1 MSRPLHI
8 HLVAVCGTGMGALA
22 VMLKSLGHRVTGSDE
37 NVYPP
42 MSTVLSEQQIP
53 VFKGFSAANLDP
65 PPDLVV
71 IGNAVSRGNPEAEAV
86 LDRKIRYASMPETL
100 KSFFLWNRRSIV
112 VTGTHGKTT
121 TTAMLAWVLTEAGL
135 DPSYIV
141 GGVPIGWQAGAR
153 LGSGDLF
160 ILEGDEYDSA
170 FFDKRAKFL
179 HYLPN
184 TVIIN
189 NVEFD
194 HADIY
199 DSIDEIALSFRRLV
213 NIIPENGLL
222 IGPEDDERVQALAS
236 HAYCAV
242 HTMGI
247 SPGGRASS
255 GKSASTGESTS
266 TGESASS
273 GESSSS
279 DARWS
284 ARNLSFDPGGTSFD
298 LYERDEHRARL
309 STGQLGDH
317 NVRNALAVVA
327 AARHYGVSW
336 PDLARGLASFPG
348 VKRRLEVRGEVNGI
362 RVYDDF
368 AHHPTAVR
376 ATLDALRKAA
386 PGSRTWAVFEPRS
399 ATTIRRNFQD
409 EYATAFDQADRVL
422 IAPVYLPDKAPVGNR
437 FSVDELVKELRER
450 GVEAE
455 APGSVERIVSRL
467 AGQASPGDRIVFMSN
482 GGFGGIHEKTLRRL
496 EHGGAAESS

>member
-1 MSRPLHI
+1 
-8 HLVAVCGTGMGALA
+8 MGALA

-53 VFKGFSAANLDP
+53 VFEGFSAANLDP
-65 PPDLVV
+65 RPDLVV

-100 KSFFLWNRRSIV
+100 KSFFLWDRTPV
-112 VTGTHGKTT
+112 VVAGTHGKTT

-135 DPSYIV
+135 DPSFIV
-141 GGVPIGWQAGAR
+141 GGVPIGWQTGAR

-179 HYLPN
+179 HYLPD

-189 NVEFD
+189 NIEFD

-213 NIIPENGLL
+213 NIIPGNGLL
-222 IGPEDDERVQALAS
+222 IGPVDDDRVRTLTS

-242 HTMGI
+242 HTLGL
-247 SPGGRASS
+247 SS
-255 GKSASTGESTS
+255 G
-266 TGESASS
+266 
-273 GESSSS
+273 
-279 DARWS
+279 ARWS
-284 ARNLSFDPGGTSFD
+284 ARNVSIDSDGTSFD
-298 LYERDEHRARL
+298 LYEQDEHRARL
-309 STGQLGDH
+309 STSQLGDH

-327 AARHYGVSW
+327 AARHYGVPW

-348 VKRRLEVRGEVNGI
+348 VKRRLEVRGEVHGI
-362 RVYDDF
+362 TVYDDF
-368 AHHPTAVR
+368 AHHPTAVE
-376 ATLDALRKAA
+376 ATLAALRKAA
-386 PGSRTWAVFEPRS
+386 PGRRTWAVFEPRS

-409 EYATAFDQADRVL
+409 AYTTAFDQADHVL
-422 IAPVYLPDKAPVGNR
+422 IAPVYLPGKAPAGNR
-437 FSVDELVKELRER
+437 FSVEELVAGLRER
-450 GVEAE
+450 GVDAE
-455 APGSVERIVSRL
+455 ASGSVEQIVSRL
-467 AGQASPGDRIVFMSN
+467 AGQAVPGDRIVFMSN
-482 GGFGGIHEKTLRRL
+482 GGFGGIHEKTLNRLRR
-496 EHGGAAESS
+496 ERATESS

>member
-1 MSRPLHI
+1 
-8 HLVAVCGTGMGALA
+8 MGALA

-53 VFKGFSAANLDP
+53 VYEGFSAANLDP
-65 PPDLVV
+65 RPDLVV
-71 IGNAVSRGNPEAEAV
+71 IGNVVSRGNPEAEAV

-100 KSFFLWNRRSIV
+100 KSYFLWDRKPV
-112 VTGTHGKTT
+112 VVAGTHGKTT

-141 GGVPIGWQAGAR
+141 GGVPISWQAGAR

-179 HYLPN
+179 HYLPD

-213 NIIPENGLL
+213 NIIPGNGLL
-222 IGPEDDERVQALAS
+222 IGPEDDEHVQSLTS
-236 HAYCAV
+236 HASCAV
-242 HTMGI
+242 HTLGM
-247 SPGGRASS
+247 SPG
-255 GKSASTGESTS
+255 
-266 TGESASS
+266 
-273 GESSSS
+273 
-279 DARWS
+279 ARWS
-284 ARNLSFDPGGTSFD
+284 ARNVSFDHGGTTFD

-317 NVRNALAVVA
+317 NVKNALAVVA
-327 AARHYGVSW
+327 AARQYGVSW

-362 RVYDDF
+362 TVYDDF

-386 PGSRTWAVFEPRS
+386 PNRRTWAVFEPRS
-399 ATTIRRNFQD
+399 ATTIRRTFQD
-409 EYATAFDQADRVL
+409 AYATAFDHADCVL
-422 IAPVYLPDKAPVGNR
+422 IAPVYLPEKAPHGNR
-437 FSVDELVKELRER
+437 FSVEELVAGLRER
-450 GVEAE
+450 GVDAE
-455 APGSVERIVSRL
+455 APGSVEQIVSRL
-467 AGQASPGDRIVFMSN
+467 AGQAAPGDRIVFMSN
-482 GGFGGIHEKTLRRL
+482 GGFGAIHEKMLYQL
-496 EHGGAAESS
+496 ERERAAES

>member
-1 MSRPLHI
+1 MSRSLHI

-53 VFKGFSAANLDP
+53 VFEGFSAANLDP
-65 PPDLVV
+65 SPDLVV

-100 KSFFLWNRRSIV
+100 KSFFLWDRKPVV

-141 GGVPIGWQAGAR
+141 GGVPIGWQTGAR

-179 HYLPN
+179 HYLPD

-213 NIIPENGLL
+213 NIIPGNGLL
-222 IGPEDDERVQALAS
+222 IGPEDDEHVQALATR
-236 HAYCAV
+236 AYCAV
-242 HTMGI
+242 HTLGL
-247 SPGGRASS
+247 SS
-255 GKSASTGESTS
+255 G
-266 TGESASS
+266 
-273 GESSSS
+273 
-279 DARWS
+279 ARWS
-284 ARNLSFDPGGTSFD
+284 ARNVSFDPGSTSFD

-309 STGQLGDH
+309 STSQLGDH

-327 AARHYGVSW
+327 AARHYGVAW
-336 PDLARGLASFPG
+336 PDLARGLESFPG

-362 RVYDDF
+362 SVYDDF
-368 AHHPTAVR
+368 AHHPTAVE

-386 PGSRTWAVFEPRS
+386 PEQRTWAVFEPRS
-399 ATTIRRNFQD
+399 ATTIRRTFQD
-409 EYATAFDQADRVL
+409 AYATAFDQADRVL
-422 IAPVYLPDKAPVGNR
+422 IAPVYLPEKAPPGNR
-437 FSVDELVKELRER
+437 FSVEELVAGLRER
-450 GVEAE
+450 GVDAE
-455 APGSVERIVSRL
+455 APDNVEQIVSRL
-467 AGQASPGDRIVFMSN
+467 AGQAEPGDRIVFMSN
-482 GGFGGIHEKTLRRL
+482 GGFGGIHEKTMNRLNRL
-496 EHGGAAESS
+496 ERGGASASS

>member
-53 VFKGFSAANLDP
+53 VFEGFSAANLEP
-65 PPDLVV
+65 RPDLVV
-71 IGNAVSRGNPEAEAV
+71 IGNAVSRGNPEAESV

-100 KSFFLWNRRSIV
+100 KSFFLWDRKPVV

-121 TTAMLAWVLTEAGL
+121 TTAMLAWVLTEADL

-141 GGVPIGWQAGAR
+141 GGVPIGWQTGAR

-179 HYLPN
+179 HYLPD

-199 DSIDEIALSFRRLV
+199 DSIDEIALAFRRLV

-242 HTMGI
+242 HTMGV
-247 SPGGRASS
+247 SS
-255 GKSASTGESTS
+255 GGCRPTG
-266 TGESASS
+266 
-273 GESSSS
+273 
-279 DARWS
+279 ARWS
-284 ARNLSFDPGGTSFD
+284 ARNVSFDPGSTSFD

-327 AARHYGVSW
+327 AARHYGVAW
-336 PDLARGLASFPG
+336 PDLARGLESFPG

-362 RVYDDF
+362 TVYDDF
-368 AHHPTAVR
+368 AHHPTAVE

-386 PGSRTWAVFEPRS
+386 PEQRTWAVFEPRS
-399 ATTIRRNFQD
+399 ATTIRRTFQD
-409 EYATAFDQADRVL
+409 AYATAFDQADRVL
-422 IAPVYLPDKAPVGNR
+422 IAPVYLPGKAPPSNR
-437 FSVDELVKELRER
+437 FSVEELVAGLRER
-450 GVEAE
+450 GVDAE
-455 APGSVERIVSRL
+455 APGNVEQIVSRL
-467 AGQASPGDRIVFMSN
+467 AGQAVPGDRIVFMSN
-482 GGFGGIHEKTLRRL
+482 GGFGGIHEKTMNRL
-496 EHGGAAESS
+496 DRERAAESS

>member
-53 VFKGFSAANLDP
+53 VFKGFSAANLEP
-65 PPDLVV
+65 RPDLVV

-100 KSFFLWNRRSIV
+100 KSFFLWDRKPV
-112 VTGTHGKTT
+112 VVAGTHGKTT

-141 GGVPIGWQAGAR
+141 GGVPIGWQTGAR

-179 HYLPN
+179 HYLPD

-199 DSIDEIALSFRRLV
+199 DSIDDIALSFRRLV

-222 IGPEDDERVQALAS
+222 IGPEDDERVQSLAS
-236 HAYCAV
+236 HAFCTV
-242 HTMGI
+242 HTMGM
-247 SPGGRASS
+247 SPG
-255 GKSASTGESTS
+255 
-266 TGESASS
+266 
-273 GESSSS
+273 
-279 DARWS
+279 ARWS
-284 ARNLSFDPGGTSFD
+284 ARNVSFDPGGASFD
-298 LYERDEHRARL
+298 LYELDEHRARL
-309 STGQLGDH
+309 STGQLGGH

-336 PDLARGLASFPG
+336 PDLARGLDSFPG

-362 RVYDDF
+362 TVYDDF
-368 AHHPTAVR
+368 AHHPTAVE

-386 PGSRTWAVFEPRS
+386 PGRRTWAVFEPRS
-399 ATTIRRNFQD
+399 ATSIRRTFQD
-409 EYATAFDQADRVL
+409 AYATAFDQADRVL
-422 IAPVYLPDKAPVGNR
+422 VAPVYLPGKAPPGNR
-437 FSVDELVKELRER
+437 FSVEELVAGLRER
-450 GVEAE
+450 GVDAD
-455 APGSVERIVSRL
+455 APGNVEQIVSRL
-467 AGQASPGDRIVFMSN
+467 AGQAAPGDRIVFMSN
-482 GGFGGIHEKTLRRL
+482 GGFGGIHEKTLHRL
-496 EHGGAAESS
+496 EPGGAAESR

>member
-1 MSRPLHI
+1 MSRSLHI
-8 HLVAVCGTGMGALA
+8 HLVAICGTGMGALA

-42 MSTVLSEQQIP
+42 MSTVLSEQRIP
-53 VFKGFSAANLDP
+53 VAEGFSAANLDP

-100 KSFFLWNRRSIV
+100 KSFLLWDRRPV
-112 VTGTHGKTT
+112 VVAGTHGKTT

-141 GGVPIGWQAGAR
+141 GGVPIGWQTGAR

-179 HYLPN
+179 HYLPD

-222 IGPEDDERVQALAS
+222 IGPEDDEHVQALAS

-242 HTMGI
+242 HTMGM
-247 SPGGRASS
+247 SPG
-255 GKSASTGESTS
+255 
-266 TGESASS
+266 
-273 GESSSS
+273 
-279 DARWS
+279 ARWS
-284 ARNLSFDPGGTSFD
+284 ARNVSFDPGGTSFD
-298 LYERDEHRARL
+298 LYERDEPRSRL
-309 STGQLGDH
+309 STCQLGDH

-336 PDLARGLASFPG
+336 PDLTRGLASFPG
-348 VKRRLEVRGEVNGI
+348 VQRRLEVRGEVHGI
-362 RVYDDF
+362 TVYDDF
-368 AHHPTAVR
+368 AHHPTAVE

-386 PGSRTWAVFEPRS
+386 PGRRTWAVFEPRS
-399 ATTIRRNFQD
+399 ATTIRRHFQD
-409 EYATAFDQADRVL
+409 AYATAFDQADRVL
-422 IAPVYLPDKAPVGNR
+422 IAPVYLPEKAPAGNR
-437 FSVDELVKELRER
+437 FSVEVLVAELRER
-450 GVEAE
+450 GVDAE
-455 APGSVERIVSRL
+455 APGSVEKIVTRL
-467 AGQASPGDRIVFMSN
+467 AGQAAPGDRIVFMSN
-482 GGFGGIHEKTLRRL
+482 GGFGGIHEKTLKRL
-496 EHGGAAESS
+496 ARGRAVEPG

>member
-53 VFKGFSAANLDP
+53 VFEGFSAANLDP
-65 PPDLVV
+65 QPDLVV

-100 KSFFLWNRRSIV
+100 KSFFLWDRKSIV

-141 GGVPIGWQAGAR
+141 GGVPIGWQTGAR

-179 HYLPN
+179 HYLPD

-213 NIIPENGLL
+213 NIIPETGLL
-222 IGPEDDERVQALAS
+222 IGPEDDEHVQAIVS

-255 GKSASTGESTS
+255 G
-266 TGESASS
+266 ESASS
-273 GESSSS
+273 G
-279 DARWS
+279 ARWS
-284 ARNLSFDPGGTSFD
+284 ARNLSFDPEGTSFD
-298 LYERDEHRARL
+298 LYERDEHRTRL

-348 VKRRLEVRGEVNGI
+348 VKRRLEMRGEVNGI
-362 RVYDDF
+362 TVYDDF
-368 AHHPTAVR
+368 AHHPTAVEV
-376 ATLDALRKAA
+376 TLDALRKAA
-386 PGSRTWAVFEPRS
+386 PGRRTWAVFEPRS
-399 ATTIRRNFQD
+399 ATTIRQNFQD
-409 EYATAFDQADRVL
+409 AYATAFDQADRVL
-422 IAPVYLPDKAPVGNR
+422 VAPVYLPEKAPVGNR
-437 FSVDELVKELRER
+437 FSVEELVAGLRER
-450 GVEAE
+450 GVDAE
-455 APGSVERIVSRL
+455 APGSVEQIVSLL
-467 AGQASPGDRIVFMSN
+467 AGQAAPGDRIVFMSN
-482 GGFGGIHEKTLRRL
+482 GGFGGIHEKALHRL
-496 EHGGAAESS
+496 QRGGAAESG

>member
-1 MSRPLHI
+1 MLRPLHI

-22 VMLKSLGHRVTGSDE
+22 VMLKSLGHLVTGSDE

-53 VFKGFSAANLDP
+53 VFEGFSAANLDP
-65 PPDLVV
+65 APDLVV

-100 KSFFLWNRRSIV
+100 KSFFLWDRNPVV

-141 GGVPIGWQAGAR
+141 GGVPVGWQTGAR

-179 HYLPN
+179 HYLPD

-222 IGPEDDERVQALAS
+222 IGPDDDEHVHALAS
-236 HAYCAV
+236 HAHCTV
-242 HTMGI
+242 HTLGL
-247 SPGGRASS
+247 SS
-255 GKSASTGESTS
+255 G
-266 TGESASS
+266 
-273 GESSSS
+273 
-279 DARWS
+279 ARWS
-284 ARNLSFDPGGTSFD
+284 ARNVSFDPRGAYFD
-298 LYERDEHRARL
+298 LYEREECRVRL

-336 PDLARGLASFPG
+336 PDLAQSLETFPG

-362 RVYDDF
+362 TVYDDF
-368 AHHPTAVR
+368 AHHPTAVE

-386 PGSRTWAVFEPRS
+386 PGRRTWAVFEPRS

-409 EYATAFDQADRVL
+409 AYVTAFDQADHVL
-422 IAPVYLPDKAPVGNR
+422 IAPVFLPEKAPAGNR
-437 FSVDELVKELRER
+437 FSVEELVAELRKR
-450 GVEAE
+450 GVDAE
-455 APGSVERIVSRL
+455 APNNVEQIVSRL
-467 AGQASPGDRIVFMSN
+467 AGKVAPRDRIVFMSN
-482 GGFGGIHEKTLRRL
+482 GGFSGILERTLNRL
-496 EHGGAAESS
+496 KRERSMESS

>member
-1 MSRPLHI
+1 MSQSLHI

-22 VMLKSLGHRVTGSDE
+22 VMLKSQGHRVTGSDE

-53 VFKGFSAANLDP
+53 VLKGFSAANLEP
-65 PPDLVV
+65 RPDLVV

-100 KSFFLWNRRSIV
+100 KSFFLWDRRPVV

-135 DPSYIV
+135 DPSYII
-141 GGVPIGWQAGAR
+141 GGVPIGWQTGAR

-179 HYLPN
+179 HYLPD

-222 IGPEDDERVQALAS
+222 IGPEVDERVQALAS

-242 HTMGI
+242 HTMGM
-247 SPGGRASS
+247 AS
-255 GKSASTGESTS
+255 GAW
-266 TGESASS
+266 
-273 GESSSS
+273 
-279 DARWS
+279 WS
-284 ARNLSFDPGGTSFD
+284 ARNTSFDPGGTSFD
-298 LYERDEHRARL
+298 LYERDKHRARL
-309 STGQLGDH
+309 STSQLGDH
-317 NVRNALAVVA
+317 NVRNALSVVA
-327 AARHYGVSW
+327 VARHYGVSW
-336 PDLARGLASFPG
+336 PDIARGLETFPG

-362 RVYDDF
+362 TVYDDF

-376 ATLDALRKAA
+376 ATLEALSKAA
-386 PGSRTWAVFEPRS
+386 PGRRTWAVFEPRS
-399 ATTIRRNFQD
+399 ATTIRRDFQD
-409 EYATAFDQADRVL
+409 AYATAFDQADRVL
-422 IAPVYLPDKAPVGNR
+422 IAPVYLPEKAPPGNR
-437 FSVDELVKELRER
+437 LSVEELVAGLLER
-450 GVEAE
+450 GVDAD
-455 APGSVERIVSRL
+455 APGGVEQIVSRL
-467 AGQASPGDRIVFMSN
+467 AGQAAPGDRIVFMSN
-482 GGFGGIHEKTLRRL
+482 GGFGGIHEKTMDRL
-496 EHGGAAESS
+496 EREQTAESG

>member
-53 VFKGFSAANLDP
+53 VYEGFCAANLDP
-65 PPDLVV
+65 QPDLVV

-100 KSFFLWNRRSIV
+100 KSFFLWDRKPV
-112 VTGTHGKTT
+112 VVAGTHGKTT
-121 TTAMLAWVLTEAGL
+121 TTALLAWVLTEAGL

-141 GGVPIGWQAGAR
+141 GGVPIGWQSGAR

-179 HYLPN
+179 HYLPD

-213 NIIPENGLL
+213 NIIPGNGLL
-222 IGPEDDERVQALAS
+222 IGPEDDEHVQALAS
-236 HAYCAV
+236 HANCAI
-242 HTMGI
+242 HTLGM
-247 SPGGRASS
+247 SS
-255 GKSASTGESTS
+255 G
-266 TGESASS
+266 
-273 GESSSS
+273 
-279 DARWS
+279 ARWS
-284 ARNLSFDPGGTSFD
+284 ARNVSFDPGGTSFD

-317 NVRNALAVVA
+317 NVRNTLAVVA
-327 AARHYGVSW
+327 AARQYGVSW
-336 PDLARGLASFPG
+336 PDLTRGLASFPG

-362 RVYDDF
+362 TVYDDF

-376 ATLDALRKAA
+376 ATLDALGKAA
-386 PGSRTWAVFEPRS
+386 PGRRTWAVFEPRS

-409 EYATAFDQADRVL
+409 DYATAFDQADHVL
-422 IAPVYLPDKAPVGNR
+422 IAPVYLPEKAPPGNR
-437 FSVDELVKELRER
+437 FSVEELVAGLRER
-450 GVEAE
+450 GVDAA
-455 APGSVERIVSRL
+455 APGSVEQIVSRL
-467 AGQASPGDRIVFMSN
+467 AGQAAPGDRIVFMSN
-482 GGFGGIHEKTLRRL
+482 GGFGGIHEKTLNRL
-496 EHGGAAESS
+496 ECERAAESG

>member
-1 MSRPLHI
+1 MTMSRPLHI

-22 VMLKSLGHRVTGSDE
+22 VMLKSLGHRITGSDE

-53 VFKGFSAANLDP
+53 VFEGFSAANLEP
-65 PPDLVV
+65 QPDLVV

-100 KSFFLWNRRSIV
+100 KSFFLWDRKPV
-112 VTGTHGKTT
+112 VVAGTHGKTT
-121 TTAMLAWVLTEAGL
+121 TTAMLAWVLTEAGR

-141 GGVPIGWQAGAR
+141 GGVPIGWQSGAR
-153 LGSGDLF
+153 LGSGELF

-170 FFDKRAKFL
+170 CFDKRAKFL
-179 HYLPN
+179 HYLPD

-213 NIIPENGLL
+213 NIIPRNGLL
-222 IGPEDDERVQALAS
+222 IGPEDDVHVQALAS
-236 HAYCAV
+236 HAFCAV
-242 HTMGI
+242 HTLGL
-247 SPGGRASS
+247 
-255 GKSASTGESTS
+255 
-266 TGESASS
+266 
-273 GESSSS
+273 SSS
-279 DARWS
+279 ARWT
-284 ARNLSFDPGGTSFD
+284 ARNVSVDPDGTSFD

-327 AARHYGVSW
+327 AARQYGVSW
-336 PDLARGLASFPG
+336 PDLTRSLASFPG

-362 RVYDDF
+362 TVYDDF

-386 PGSRTWAVFEPRS
+386 PGRRTWAVFEPRS

-409 EYATAFDQADRVL
+409 DYATAFDQADHVL
-422 IAPVYLPDKAPVGNR
+422 IATVYLPEKAPPGNR
-437 FSVDELVKELRER
+437 FSVEELVAGLRDR
-450 GVEAE
+450 GVDAE

-467 AGQASPGDRIVFMSN
+467 AGQAAPGDRIVFMSN
-482 GGFGGIHEKTLRRL
+482 GGFGGIHEKTLHRL
-496 EHGGAAESS
+496 EREHAAEPG

>member
-1 MSRPLHI
+1 
-8 HLVAVCGTGMGALA
+8 MGALA

-53 VFKGFSAANLDP
+53 VFEGFSAANLDP
-65 PPDLVV
+65 SPDLVV
-71 IGNAVSRGNPEAEAV
+71 IGNAVSRGNPETEAV

-100 KSFFLWNRRSIV
+100 KSFFLWDRKSIV
-112 VTGTHGKTT
+112 ITGTHGKTT

-141 GGVPIGWQAGAR
+141 GGVPIGWESGAR

-179 HYLPN
+179 HYLPD

-199 DSIDEIALSFRRLV
+199 DTIDEIALSFRRLV

-222 IGPEDDERVQALAS
+222 IGPEDDEYVQALAT
-236 HAYCAV
+236 HAFCAV
-242 HTMGI
+242 HTMGM
-247 SPGGRASS
+247 SS
-255 GKSASTGESTS
+255 G
-266 TGESASS
+266 
-273 GESSSS
+273 
-279 DARWS
+279 ARWS
-284 ARNLSFDPGGTSFD
+284 ARNVSFDPGGTSFE

-309 STGQLGDH
+309 STSQLGDH

-327 AARHYGVSW
+327 AARRYGVSW
-336 PDLARGLASFPG
+336 PDLVRGLASFPG

-362 RVYDDF
+362 AVYDDF
-368 AHHPTAVR
+368 AHHPTAVEV
-376 ATLDALRKAA
+376 TLDALRKAA
-386 PGSRTWAVFEPRS
+386 ADRRTWAVFEPRS
-399 ATTIRRNFQD
+399 ATTIRRTFQD
-409 EYATAFDQADRVL
+409 AYATAFDQADHVL
-422 IAPVYLPDKAPVGNR
+422 IAPVYLPEKAPPGNR
-437 FSVDELVKELRER
+437 FSVQELVAGLRKR
-450 GVEAE
+450 GVDAD
-455 APGSVERIVSRL
+455 APGSVELIVSRL
-467 AGQASPGDRIVFMSN
+467 AKQAVPGDRIVFMSN
-482 GGFGGIHEKTLRRL
+482 GGFGGIHEKTMDRL
-496 EHGGAAESS
+496 ERGCAAEPG

>member
-1 MSRPLHI
+1 
-8 HLVAVCGTGMGALA
+8 MGALA

-53 VFKGFSAANLDP
+53 VFEGFSAANLDP
-65 PPDLVV
+65 RPDLVV

-86 LDRKIRYASMPETL
+86 LDRKIRYASMPEML
-100 KSFFLWNRRSIV
+100 KSYFLWNRKPVV

-121 TTAMLAWVLTEAGL
+121 TTAMLAWVLTKAGL

-141 GGVPIGWQAGAR
+141 GGVPIGWQTGAR

-179 HYLPN
+179 HYLPD

-213 NIIPENGLL
+213 NIIPGNGLL
-222 IGPEDDERVQALAS
+222 IGPQDDEHVQALAT

-242 HTMGI
+242 HTLGM
-247 SPGGRASS
+247 SP
-255 GKSASTGESTS
+255 
-266 TGESASS
+266 
-273 GESSSS
+273 

-284 ARNLSFDPGGTSFD
+284 ARNVSFDPGGTSFD
-298 LYERDEHRARL
+298 LYEGNEHRARL
-309 STGQLGDH
+309 STSQLGDH
-317 NVRNALAVVA
+317 NVKNALAVVA
-327 AARHYGVSW
+327 TARQYGVSW
-336 PDLARGLASFPG
+336 PDLARGLGSFPG

-362 RVYDDF
+362 TVYDDF

-386 PGSRTWAVFEPRS
+386 PGRRTWAVFEPRS
-399 ATTIRRNFQD
+399 ATTIRRTFQD
-409 EYATAFDQADRVL
+409 DYATAFDQADRVL
-422 IAPVYLPDKAPVGNR
+422 IAPVYLPEKAPLGNR
-437 FSVDELVKELRER
+437 FSVEELVAGLRER
-450 GVEAE
+450 GVDAE
-455 APGSVERIVSRL
+455 APGSVEQIVSRL
-467 AGQASPGDRIVFMSN
+467 AGQGAPGDRIVFMSN
-482 GGFGGIHEKTLRRL
+482 GGFGGIHEKTLHRL
-496 EHGGAAESS
+496 ERGDAAES

>member
-53 VFKGFSAANLDP
+53 VFEGFSAANLDP
-65 PPDLVV
+65 RPDLVV

-100 KSFFLWNRRSIV
+100 KSFFLWDRKPV
-112 VTGTHGKTT
+112 VVAGTHGKTT

-135 DPSYIV
+135 DPSFIV
-141 GGVPIGWQAGAR
+141 GGVPIGWQTGAR

-179 HYLPN
+179 HYLPD

-189 NVEFD
+189 NIEFD

-213 NIIPENGLL
+213 NIIPGNGLL
-222 IGPEDDERVQALAS
+222 IGPVDDERVQSLAS

-242 HTMGI
+242 HTLGL
-247 SPGGRASS
+247 SS
-255 GKSASTGESTS
+255 G
-266 TGESASS
+266 
-273 GESSSS
+273 
-279 DARWS
+279 ARWS
-284 ARNLSFDPGGTSFD
+284 ARNVSIDSDGTSFD
-298 LYERDEHRARL
+298 LFEQGEHRARL
-309 STGQLGDH
+309 STSQLGDH

-327 AARHYGVSW
+327 AARHYGVPW
-336 PDLARGLASFPG
+336 PVLARGLASFPG
-348 VKRRLEVRGEVNGI
+348 VKRRLEVRGEVHGI
-362 RVYDDF
+362 TVYDDF
-368 AHHPTAVR
+368 AHHPTAVE
-376 ATLDALRKAA
+376 ATLAALRKAA
-386 PGSRTWAVFEPRS
+386 PVRRIWAVFEPRS

-409 EYATAFDQADRVL
+409 AYATAFDQADCVL
-422 IAPVYLPDKAPVGNR
+422 IAPVYLPGKAPAGNR
-437 FSVDELVKELRER
+437 FSVEELVAGLRER
-450 GVEAE
+450 GVDAE
-455 APGSVERIVSRL
+455 ASGSVEQIVSRL
-467 AGQASPGDRIVFMSN
+467 AGQAVPGDRIVFMSN
-482 GGFGGIHEKTLRRL
+482 GGFGGIHEKTLKRL
-496 EHGGAAESS
+496 QHERASESS